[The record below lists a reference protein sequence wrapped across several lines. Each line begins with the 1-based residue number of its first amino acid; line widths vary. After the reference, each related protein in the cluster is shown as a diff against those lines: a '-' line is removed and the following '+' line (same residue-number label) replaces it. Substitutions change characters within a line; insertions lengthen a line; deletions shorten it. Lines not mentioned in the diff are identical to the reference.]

1 MSTGKGPITMVEYHN
16 QLSVLNFYDTKLTT
30 IDSKKRSDTILYDS
44 PASTGATISPDGK
57 EIWIGGHGDGNQ
69 VNEKVLVY
77 SLQSGEMVRSLHAR
91 LCL

>member
-1 MSTGKGPITMVEYHN
+1 MIP
-16 QLSVLNFYDTKLTT
+16 
-30 IDSKKRSDTILYDS
+30 

-77 SLQSGEMVRSLHAR
+77 SLQSGEMVRSLHAPFMPVNITR
-91 LCL
+91 IVSTYMHSVMGRIHLESLILEHIKK

>member
-1 MSTGKGPITMVEYHN
+1 MVEYHN

-30 IDSKKRSDTILYDS
+30 IDTKKEVMQSFMIP

-77 SLQSGEMVRSLHAR
+77 SLQSREMVRSLHSVYA
-91 LCL
+91 CEYYEG

>member
-1 MSTGKGPITMVEYHN
+1 MIP
-16 QLSVLNFYDTKLTT
+16 
-30 IDSKKRSDTILYDS
+30 

-77 SLQSGEMVRSLHAR
+77 SLQKRRNGTFFTRPVYACEHNER
-91 LCL
+91 

>member
-1 MSTGKGPITMVEYHN
+1 MIP
-16 QLSVLNFYDTKLTT
+16 
-30 IDSKKRSDTILYDS
+30 

>member
-1 MSTGKGPITMVEYHN
+1 MVEYQN
-16 QLSVLNFYDTKLTT
+16 RLSVLNFYDTKLKT
-30 IDSKKRSDTILYDS
+30 IDTKKKVVQSFMIP

-77 SLQSGEMVRSLHAR
+77 SLQSGEMVRSLHAH

>member
-1 MSTGKGPITMVEYHN
+1 MIP
-16 QLSVLNFYDTKLTT
+16 
-30 IDSKKRSDTILYDS
+30 

-69 VNEKVLVY
+69 VNESVSVFFT
-77 SLQSGEMVRSLHAR
+77 GEKWCALYTLH

>member
-1 MSTGKGPITMVEYHN
+1 MVEYHN

-30 IDSKKRSDTILYDS
+30 IDTKKKVIQSYDS
-44 PASTGATISPDGK
+44 TSVNGATISPDGK